1 MNKYVLLQGIV
12 MPLLTQISN
21 TSTVYA
27 NAVTATVPGFND
39 IRSKVN
45 EILVTNYGY
54 TNLAAINV
62 RQAET
67 ISAKQWNDLITDY
80 QKIHVHLNDTAA
92 TFTGLPVSNTVI
104 TEQFVNDFVSKINNS
119 ERNMSDRPPTGQR
132 SSTNNV
138 STRTATWGSSAEH
151 IIEHTVDYSWLSG
164 TDATHFFSLGGRL
177 SFALTSANGTG
188 STSTYW
194 ANQIAIANSALSSVA
209 YDHTNYST
217 SRTLYTDSSGTIVVK
232 VEKLLNSQFR
242 ANVKLNPIDFNDI
255 NLDIT
260 SAITCEYSSG
270 ALDAPQPLISEI
282 RLLTTSTS
290 VAPPIDYTPKLS
302 ITSPTSFTTSTRSG
316 SYSTTQTVFIN
327 NIGNTAT
334 TITDIQFVDNSYISP
349 LVTYNAGW
357 TLVSGKY
364 QTTIPVGES
373 RTFGL
378 RYTGDTVGTYYGRF
392 SIVVPAITNGA
403 ISQDTTIQ
411 VLAKT
416 FDFSVNPSSINVT
429 TISSSVLEA
438 KFAITSINGTYSST
452 PITSISTNT
461 GYTIVKNELT
471 GPTVQFNGQTNT
483 TFLTTLSIT
492 ATGVNSSNESTT
504 VTKTVPISVI
514 RNAPTTANLGTWK
527 SALQPFNGIIGAS
540 YDVID
545 GKRHVT
551 LGFGMGA
558 DGSLSL
564 GNDSSGASA
573 FVELLGTNTDTIIVD
588 SKYYLGNPT
597 LYAGASNGAYVSFLQ
612 STANVGGYGTWIRPS
627 GYLDA
632 EGGRFGPF
640 NVFVERTYKFIT
652 TRSGAHLW
660 SFSSDNGAYFTID
673 NNLVSNLMEYGE
685 GSYQTEFTGSVNLE
699 PGEHTLTF
707 YVANNGGP
715 AAVALRI
722 IDPANLE
729 VWSTRFPVRIGFPY
743 QNWQEVY
750 RIPLSGNAETYQCN
764 DTYCI
769 KNSNNVNGKRWG
781 YYFGA
786 AGSTANSMFTVTDDG
801 SGNIAVAMNTVDI
814 NSTDMVALRV
824 IDSNAYTTIS
834 TAPHLFYYYS
844 NIRNNNSYTQLSPTI
859 AADGTTQ
866 YFVGFAQNGTV
877 RTSNVLVPTDPTNTV
892 TDQGGGGCP
901 APDVPITLADMTTK
915 PAGEIQ
921 VGDILYTVH
930 ENTREFGTFPVTA
943 TEIEPQHMVN
953 IIFTDGTTL
962 SVSKTHKFLMTA
974 GNWKQVFELESLTDV
989 IKGLE
994 IDKTVESI
1002 TDIGIAPAVKLT
1014 VADAHTYIAAG
1025 LISHNIKQAVNTSNA
1040 ER

>member
-12 MPLLTQISN
+12 MPLLSQISN
-21 TSTVYA
+21 TSTIYA
-27 NAVTATVPGFND
+27 DAVTATVPGFNN

-54 TNLAAINV
+54 TNLSAIDV

-80 QKIHVHLNDTAA
+80 QKIHVHLNDAVA
-92 TFTGLPVSNTVI
+92 NFTGLPVSNTVI
-104 TEQFVNDFVSKINNS
+104 TEQFVNDFISKINNS
-119 ERNMSDRPPTGQR
+119 ERNMSNRPPAGQR

-164 TDATHFFSLGGRL
+164 TDVTYFFKLGGRL

-194 ANQIAIANSALSSVA
+194 ANQISIANSMLSSVA
-209 YDHTNYST
+209 YDYTNYST
-217 SRTLYTDSSGTIVVK
+217 SRTLYTDSSGTILVTVS
-232 VEKLLNSQFR
+232 KLSNSQFR
-242 ANVKLNPIDFNDI
+242 ANVKLDPGIDFNDI

-334 TITDIQFVDNSYISP
+334 TITDIQFVENSYVSP
-349 LVTYNAGW
+349 LVAYNAGW

-416 FDFSVNPSSINVT
+416 FDFSVNPSSVSYPT
-429 TISSSVLEA
+429 TLSSVSEQ
-438 KFAITSINGTYSST
+438 KFSITPINGTYSLT
-452 PITSISTNT
+452 PTAVLSTNT

-492 ATGVNSSNESTT
+492 VTGTNATSETTT
-504 VTKTVPISVI
+504 VTKTIPISVT
-514 RNAPTTANLGTWK
+514 RNAPTTEHLGDWR
-527 SALQPFNGIIGAS
+527 SALQPFNGVIGAS
-540 YDVID
+540 YDLID
-545 GKRHVT
+545 GIKYIT

-558 DGSLSL
+558 DGSESL
-564 GNDSSGASA
+564 GNDPTGASV
-573 FVELLGTNTDTIIVD
+573 FVEFLGINTPTVIVD
-588 SKYYLGNPT
+588 SKYAVSNPP
-597 LYAGASNGAYVSFLQ
+597 LYAGTDNGAYVSFLQ
-612 STANVGGYGTWIRPS
+612 STINSGGYGTWIRPS
-627 GYLDA
+627 SYLDS
-632 EGGRFGPF
+632 EGGKFGPF
-640 NVFVERTYKFIT
+640 STYVERTYKFTT
-652 TRSGAHLW
+652 TRAGTHTW
-660 SFSSDNGAYFTID
+660 TFSSDNEAYFTID
-673 NNLVSNLMEYGE
+673 GALVGDLRDVGFDQ
-685 GSYQTEFTGSVNLE
+685 SYRQAYTGTTPALSA
-699 PGEHTLTF
+699 GEHTLTF
-707 YVANNGGP
+707 YVINTNGP
-715 AAVALRI
+715 AALALKI
-722 IDPANLE
+722 LDSASQE
-729 VWSTRFPVRIGFPY
+729 VWSTRFPIRIGSPY

-750 RIPLSGNAETYQCN
+750 RIPLTGNAQSYQCN

-781 YYFGA
+781 YYFGD
-786 AGSTANSMFTVTDDG
+786 AGTTANSMFTVTDDG
-801 SGNIAVAMNTVDI
+801 SGNITIALNPVNV
-814 NSTDMVALRV
+814 NSAEILAL
-824 IDSNAYTTIS
+824 DSNDRTTIVDS
-834 TAPHLFYYYS
+834 THLFYYYS
-844 NIRNNNSYTQLSPTI
+844 NIRTNNQYTQLTSAPAT
-859 AADGTTQ
+859 DGTTQ
-866 YFVGFAQNGTV
+866 YFIGFTQSGEV
-877 RTSNVLVPTDPTNTV
+877 RTNNVIPPTDPTDTVVPPIDGGKYVERFNT
-892 TDQGGGGCP
+892 
-901 APDVPITLADMTTK
+901 
-915 PAGEIQ
+915 E
-921 VGDILYTVH
+921 
-930 ENTREFGTFPVTA
+930 
-943 TEIEPQHMVN
+943 
-953 IIFTDGTTL
+953 
-962 SVSKTHKFLMTA
+962 
-974 GNWKQVFELESLTDV
+974 
-989 IKGLE
+989 
-994 IDKTVESI
+994 
-1002 TDIGIAPAVKLT
+1002 
-1014 VADAHTYIAAG
+1014 
-1025 LISHNIKQAVNTSNA
+1025 